1 MPINQFS
8 QDMISNAQQGIVAY
22 DREFRY
28 LLWNPSM
35 ERVTGIAAEE
45 VLGRVALDL
54 FPYLRNPEIQAL
66 LRRALAGETVQGPD
80 TPYLAARTQ
89 QAGWMAAT
97 YVPHRDAS
105 GEIVGVLG
113 ILNDITERKK
123 AEEALRDSEERYHE
137 LFENATD
144 VVFTHDLSGK
154 FTAINAAARRLSG
167 YSEDEALQLN
177 IDDVIAP
184 EHLEMARGRILEK
197 LQSGS
202 RTSYQ
207 LDLLAKDGSRIPLEL
222 NTRLILRNDQPIGV
236 QGIGRD
242 IRDRK
247 QFEETLRHQALHDA
261 LTDLPNRTLFDDRLH
276 QAITTARR
284 ERSSL
289 ALLMMDLDR
298 FKEVNDTFGHHYGNL
313 LLQQVGPRL
322 RQVVRESDTIA
333 RMGGDEFAMLL
344 PGATA
349 RGASVT
355 ARKIRQALAEPFVLE
370 DQTAEVDGSIGIT
383 LFPRHGD
390 DAATLLQR
398 ADVAMYVA
406 KRNHSDY
413 AIYSPEQDENSP
425 ERLQL
430 IAELRRAIDRDR
442 LVLHYQPRM
451 DLRTGR
457 INDLEALVRWP
468 HPAHGLL
475 QPEQFIP
482 LAEHL
487 GLIGPLSRWALKAAL
502 GEMQRWRQAHLSL
515 CVAVNLSSRDLHDA
529 RLVNSIGR
537 LLQTLTIDAPCLAVE
552 LTESAVM
559 SDPEHSMTILTRL
572 HDMGVRIAIDDF
584 GTGYSS
590 LSYLRRLPVDE
601 IKIDRSF
608 VIDLTDTE
616 DHALIVRAI
625 VDLGHNLGLRVA
637 AEGVEDRATLDLLRA
652 MGCDSAQGYY
662 LGRPMPAA
670 EVAGWVAAAE
680 RRMPG
685 EFGG

>member
-35 ERVTGIAAEE
+35 ERVTGIAEEE

-154 FTAINAAARRLSG
+154 FTAINAAGRRLSG

-355 ARKIRQALAEPFVLE
+355 ARKIRQALAQPFVLE
-370 DQTAEVDGSIGIT
+370 DQTADVDGSIGIT

-390 DAATLLQR
+390 DAATLLQW

-559 SDPEHSMTILTRL
+559 SDPEHSMKILTRL

-616 DHALIVRAI
+616 DHAFIVRTI

>member
-1 MPINQFS
+1 MPMNQFN
-8 QDMISNAQQGIVAY
+8 QDLISNAQQGIVAY
-22 DREFRY
+22 DRAFRY
-28 LLWNPSM
+28 RLWNPYM

-45 VLGRVALDL
+45 VLGQVALDL
-54 FPYLRNPEIQAL
+54 FPHLRNPGTQAL
-66 LRRALAGETVQGPD
+66 LRRALAGETVHGPD
-80 TPYLAARTQ
+80 TPYLVSRTQ
-89 QAGWMAAT
+89 QAGWMAVT
-97 YVPHRDAS
+97 YAPHRDAK
-105 GEIVGVLG
+105 GGIAGVLG
-113 ILNDITERKK
+113 ILNDITERKE
-123 AEEALRDSEERYHE
+123 AEAALRESEERYHE

-144 VVFTHDLSGK
+144 VVFTHDLTGK

-167 YSEDEALQLN
+167 YSENEALQLN
-177 IDDVIAP
+177 ITDAIVP
-184 EHLEMARGRILEK
+184 EHQDMARRMILEK

-202 RTSYQ
+202 HTTYE

-247 QFEETLRHQALHDA
+247 RFEQTLRHQALHDA

-276 QAITTARR
+276 QAISTARR
-284 ERSSL
+284 DRTPL

-313 LLQQVGPRL
+313 LLKQVGPRL
-322 RQVVRESDTIA
+322 RQVLRQSDTVA

-370 DQTAEVDGSIGIT
+370 DQTADIDGSIGIT

-406 KRNHSDY
+406 KRSQSDY
-413 AIYSPEQDENSP
+413 AIYSQEQDENSP

-430 IAELRRAIDRDR
+430 TADLRRAIDRDR
-442 LVLHYQPRM
+442 LVLHYQPRV
-451 DLRTGR
+451 DLESGR
-457 INDLEALVRWP
+457 VNDVEALVRWP
-468 HPAHGLL
+468 HPALGLL

-487 GLIGPLSRWALKAAL
+487 GLIGSLSRWALNAAL
-502 GEMQRWRQAHLSL
+502 SEMQRWRQADLPL
-515 CVAVNLSSRDLHDA
+515 CVAVNLSSRDLHDT

-559 SDPEHSMTILTRL
+559 SDPEHSMKTLTRL
-572 HDMGVRIAIDDF
+572 HDMGVRIVIDDF

-601 IKIDRSF
+601 IKIDKSF
-608 VIDLTDTE
+608 VMDMADTE
-616 DHALIVRAI
+616 DHAFIVRTI
-625 VDLGHNLGLRVA
+625 IDLGHNLGMRVV
-637 AEGVEDRATLDLLRA
+637 AEGVETQATLDLLRT
-652 MGCDSAQGYY
+652 MGCDIGQGYY
-662 LGRPMPAA
+662 LGRPMPAD
-670 EVAGWVAAAE
+670 EVAGWVAAEQGGIA
-680 RRMPG
+680 G
-685 EFGG
+685 EPAG

>member
-1 MPINQFS
+1 MNQFS

-28 LLWNPSM
+28 LLWNPYM
-35 ERVTGIAAEE
+35 ERVSGIAAEE
-45 VLGRVALDL
+45 VLGRVAPDL
-54 FPYLRNPEIQAL
+54 FPLLRNPNIQAL
-66 LRRALAGETVQGPD
+66 WRQALTGETVQGPD
-80 TPYLAARTQ
+80 APFMESDSRQARWV
-89 QAGWMAAT
+89 APT
-97 YVPHRDAS
+97 YAPHRDAS

-123 AEEALRDSEERYHE
+123 AEEGLRESEERYHE

-144 VVFTHDLSGK
+144 VVFTHDLNGK

-167 YSEDEALQLN
+167 YSQDEALQLN

-184 EHLEMARGRILEK
+184 EHLDMARGRILEK

-202 RTSYQ
+202 RTTYD

-247 QFEETLRHQALHDA
+247 RFEETLRHQALHDA

-276 QAITTARR
+276 QAIITARR

-313 LLQQVGPRL
+313 LLQQIGPRL
-322 RQVVRESDTIA
+322 RQVVRQSDTIA

-370 DQTAEVDGSIGIT
+370 DQTADIDGSIGIT

-390 DAATLLQR
+390 DAATLLLR

-442 LVLHYQPRM
+442 LVLHYQPTV
-451 DLRTGR
+451 DLSSGR
-457 INDLEALVRWP
+457 VNSVEALVRWP
-468 HPAHGLL
+468 HAAHGLL

-482 LAEHL
+482 LAEQL
-487 GLIGPLSRWALKAAL
+487 GLIGPLSRWALKSAL
-502 GEMQRWRQAHLSL
+502 GEMQRWRQADLRL
-515 CVAVNLSSRDLHDA
+515 CVAVNLSSRDLHDV

-537 LLQTLTIDAPCLAVE
+537 LLQTLTIDAPCLTVE

-559 SDPEHSMTILTRL
+559 SDPEHSMKILTRL
-572 HDMGVRIAIDDF
+572 HDMGVRVAIDDF

-608 VIDLTDTE
+608 VIDLADTE
-616 DHALIVRAI
+616 DHALIVGAI
-625 VDLGHNLGLRVA
+625 VDLGHKLGMQVA
-637 AEGVEDRATLDLLRA
+637 AEGVEKLATLDLLRS
-652 MGCDSAQGYY
+652 MGCDKAQGYY
-662 LGRPMPAA
+662 LGRPMPAD
-670 EVAGWVAAAE
+670 EVAEWVAAQQD
-680 RRMPG
+680 RMSCEPAG
-685 EFGG
+685 

>member
-1 MPINQFS
+1 MPMNQFS
-8 QDMISNAQQGIVAY
+8 QDLIANAQQGIVAY

-28 LLWNPSM
+28 LLWNPYM
-35 ERVTGIAAEE
+35 ERISGIAAEE
-45 VLGRVALDL
+45 VLGRVAPDL
-54 FPYLRNPEIQAL
+54 FPLLRNPEIQAL

-80 TPYLAARTQ
+80 APFMVSDAQ
-89 QAGWMAAT
+89 QARWVAPT
-97 YVPHRDAS
+97 YAPHRDAS

-123 AEEALRDSEERYHE
+123 AEEALRESEERYHE

-154 FTAINAAARRLSG
+154 FTALNAAARRLSG
-167 YSEDEALQLN
+167 YSEEEALQLN
-177 IDDVIAP
+177 IADVIAP
-184 EHLEMARGRILEK
+184 EHLDMARGRILEK

-202 RTSYQ
+202 PTTYD

-242 IRDRK
+242 SRDRK
-247 QFEETLRHQALHDA
+247 RFEETLRHQALHDA

-313 LLQQVGPRL
+313 LLQQIGPRL
-322 RQVVRESDTIA
+322 RQVVRQSDTIA

-370 DQTAEVDGSIGIT
+370 DQTADIDGSIGIT

-442 LVLHYQPRM
+442 LVLHYQPTV
-451 DLRTGR
+451 DLKSGR
-457 INDLEALVRWP
+457 VNSVEALVRWP
-468 HPAHGLL
+468 HAAHGLL

-482 LAEHL
+482 LAEQL
-487 GLIGPLSRWALKAAL
+487 GLIGPLSRWALKSAL
-502 GEMQRWRQAHLSL
+502 GQMQRWRQSDLSL

-537 LLQTLTIDAPCLAVE
+537 LLQTLTIDAPCLTVE

-559 SDPEHSMTILTRL
+559 SDPEHSMKILTRL
-572 HDMGVRIAIDDF
+572 HDMGVRVAIDDF

-608 VIDLTDTE
+608 VIDLADTV
-616 DHALIVRAI
+616 DHALIVGAI
-625 VDLGHNLGLRVA
+625 VGLGHNLGLRVA
-637 AEGVEDRATLDLLRA
+637 AEGVEDQATLDLLRS

-662 LGRPMPAA
+662 LGRPMPAE
-670 EVAGWVAAAE
+670 EVAGWVAAEDE
-680 RRMPG
+680 RVSSEPAG
-685 EFGG
+685 